1 MDGITD
7 ALSATATG
15 MCVGTRILAMRTTG
29 VQRYLRE
36 LLARLPE
43 VARVAPSES
52 LSGLHGHAWE
62 QFCLPTQLRGRLLW
76 SPSNTGPLAVR
87 NQVVTIHDVV
97 PLDHPEWL
105 NGRFAMWYRFLVPRL
120 ARRVRHVIVVSEFT
134 RQRLV
139 ACTGVDERK
148 ISVVYNGVDAR
159 FVPQA
164 AEAVAATRRKLQL
177 PGGRYVLSVS
187 SLEPRKNLG
196 RLLLAWERLAPELP
210 NDVSLVI
217 AGAKGKRLVFADV
230 PELKH
235 LPERV
240 FLPGYVRDE
249 DLAQLYAGA
258 SAFVYPSVY
267 EGFGLPPL
275 EAMACGTPVVVGNRT
290 SLPEVVGDA
299 ALTVDPYDVDALAQE
314 LLNVITQPELAA
326 RLRAAGPL
334 RARQFT
340 WDKAAEETR
349 RVLREAVNAQ

>member
-1 MDGITD
+1 MDRI
-7 ALSATATG
+7 ANPLSDLAPNI
-15 MCVGTRILAMRTTG
+15 CVGTRILAMRTTG

-43 VARVAPSES
+43 VARVAPSKP
-52 LSGLHGHAWE
+52 LSGLHAHAWE
-62 QFCLPTQLRGRLLW
+62 QFRLPTQLHGRLLW
-76 SPSNTGPLAVR
+76 SPSNTGPLVVR

-105 NGRFAMWYRFLVPRL
+105 NERFAKWYRFLVPRL

-134 RQRLV
+134 RQRL
-139 ACTGVDERK
+139 AAWTGVDERK
-148 ISVVYNGVDAR
+148 ISVVYNGVDTR

-164 AEAVAATRRKLQL
+164 AEAVAATRCKLQL
-177 PGGRYVLSVS
+177 PDGRYVLSVS

-196 RLLLAWERLAPELP
+196 RLLLAWERLVPELP
-210 NDVSLVI
+210 SDVWLVI

-240 FLPGYVRDE
+240 YLPGYVHDE

-275 EAMACGTPVVVGNRT
+275 EAMACGAPVVVGNCT
-290 SLPEVVGDA
+290 SLPEVVGEA
-299 ALTVDPYDVDALAQE
+299 ALTVNPYDVNALAQG
-314 LLNVITQPELAA
+314 LLDVVTQPELAA

-349 RVLREAVNAQ
+349 RALRAAADAQ